1 MHEAE
6 NVRAEQAPEIT
17 ALSVSAA
24 PAEVGTA
31 SAAIS
36 PQNIASHSEK
46 DRLLPLDI
54 TVNSAPTGQW
64 LLLERNGVLYASE
77 DAFKNWRLQR
87 EKDIQT
93 IQAHK
98 ITWLALSLLPGF
110 QAKFNDENQSVILTF
125 ANNAFMPTTVES
137 EPQAL
142 LKVMPASLAA
152 FANYDLS
159 FTGSHVQSDSG
170 SSSKN
175 IGGLFDFGVS
185 GNLGVFSSSY
195 IGQNLMGLDGTTQ
208 KSVRRLETVFNRDYP
223 DSNITLRLGDSTTHV
238 DVFNNSMNFAGFQLV
253 RNFALRPGF
262 VTQPIPSLK
271 GASTTPSSVDLYVN
285 EVLRQTTNVP
295 AGPFTLD
302 NLPLL
307 TDSGDIRLVVTDALG
322 RQTVITQPFFTNS
335 NLLEQGLS
343 DWGVQ
348 VGWVRKNM
356 GIYNADYGPGF
367 ASAQWRQGMS
377 KLLTAQAGIDLSSS
391 TKRLS
396 AGVNYALP
404 FQALGT
410 LNVAGSQDRNT
421 GTGEKWS
428 LGLEKITPQHNF
440 TLSAQGADRNYR
452 ELGWDS
458 STLPNRMQLSA
469 SYGYNSSRF
478 GTAGVA
484 FARINTFNQGNL
496 NTFSANYSMRIGE
509 RGTLSFTA
517 TRVTG
522 KTSGTSIGISL
533 FFPLEKSVTL
543 AASATQSNSNVDTY
557 VSVSRPLTTE
567 VGSGWRALSGTRS
580 GSAYSEGGYYYQ
592 GNKGQLSAD
601 ASASSTQQTVRL
613 GAKGSLVVM
622 GGNFFASRT
631 IQNNSFALVDVPG
644 YANVGL
650 SFQGNSRGYTNKEG
664 KAFLTGLQPYQE
676 NHIQLDPKTLP
687 LNAAFDNLEQIV
699 VPSANTGVKVVF
711 PVNQGRTAL
720 IQIILDEDKQAA
732 PIGAEIELLGTNKTF
747 FVARKGLAFVTDLQA
762 NNHLRMKWR
771 DKACDL
777 AIAMPVEKQDD
788 ITRIGPVMCMGVT
801 R

>member
-1 MHEAE
+1 M
-6 NVRAEQAPEIT
+6 
-17 ALSVSAA
+17 S
-24 PAEVGTA
+24 
-31 SAAIS
+31 
-36 PQNIASHSEK
+36 
-46 DRLLPLDI
+46 
-54 TVNSAPTGQW
+54 
-64 LLLERNGVLYASE
+64 
-77 DAFKNWRLQR
+77 
-87 EKDIQT
+87 
-93 IQAHK
+93 
-98 ITWLALSLLPGF
+98 
-110 QAKFNDENQSVILTF
+110 
-125 ANNAFMPTTVES
+125 
-137 EPQAL
+137 
-142 LKVMPASLAA
+142 ASLAA

-159 FTGSHVQSDSG
+159 FTGSHIQSESG

-175 IGGLFDFGVS
+175 MGGFFNFGVS

-195 IGQNLMGLDGTTQ
+195 IAQNLMGLDGTAQ

-223 DSNITLRLGDSTTHV
+223 DSNTTLRLGDSTTHV
-238 DVFNNSMNFAGFQLV
+238 DVFNTSINFAGFQLV

-262 VTQPIPSLK
+262 VTQPIPSLR
-271 GASTTPSSVDLYVN
+271 GTSTTPSSVDLYVN

-302 NLPLL
+302 KLPLL

-322 RQTVITQPFFTNS
+322 RQTVINQPFFSNS

-348 VGWVRKNM
+348 VGWVRNNM
-356 GIYNADYGPGF
+356 GIDNADYGPAF
-367 ASAQWRQGMS
+367 ASAQWRQGIS

-410 LNVAGSQDRNT
+410 LSAAGSQDRTT
-421 GTGEKWS
+421 GAGAKLS
-428 LGLEKITPQHNF
+428 LGLEKVTPQHNF
-440 TLSAQGADRNYR
+440 TLNAQGANRNYR

-469 SYGYNSSRF
+469 SYGYNANRF
-478 GTAGVA
+478 GTVGAA

-496 NTFSANYSMRIGE
+496 NTFSANYSMRIGQ
-509 RGTLSFTA
+509 RGTLSLTA

-522 KTSGTSIGISL
+522 QVSGTSLGISL
-533 FFPLEKSVTL
+533 FFPLEKNVTL
-543 AASATQSNSNVDTY
+543 AASATQSNGNVDAY
-557 VSVSRPLTTE
+557 VSASRPLTTE
-567 VGSGWRALSGTRS
+567 VGTGWRALSGTRS
-580 GSAYSEGGYYYQ
+580 GSVYSEGGYYYQ

-601 ASASSTQQTVRL
+601 ASASSTQQTLRL
-613 GAKGSLVVM
+613 GAKGGLVVM
-622 GGNFFASRT
+622 DGQFFASRT

-644 YANVGL
+644 YANVGI
-650 SFQGNSRGYTNKEG
+650 SFQGNNRGYTNKKG
-664 KAFLTGLQPYQE
+664 QAFVTDLQPYQE
-676 NHIQLDPKTLP
+676 NRIQLDPKTLP

-699 VPSANTGVKVVF
+699 VPSANTGVKVIF
-711 PVNQGRTAL
+711 PVNQGRAAL
-720 IQIILDEDKQAA
+720 IQIILDEDKQPA
-732 PIGAEIELLGTNKTF
+732 PVGAEIELLGTNKTF

-771 DKACDL
+771 DKTCDL
-777 AIAMPVEKQDD
+777 SIAMPAEKQDD

>member
-1 MHEAE
+1 MFFRHMATRQSAIF
-6 NVRAEQAPEIT
+6 VFLS
-17 ALSVSAA
+17 ALSMPLCHASQAIDVMANAVYYPKTVVRITPDQPTRIAMIAQEKHHLTADYQLISTKRRYQNKKQKNKKLINKKRLLYVRHNPGKYKRSVLAAIHASQKSLLRHRCTVDCATISSPMTENLHVEQVSEIKMSSLS
-24 PAEVGTA
+24 AEPPIVRIA
-31 SAAIS
+31 SASIPPLKAT
-36 PQNIASHSEK
+36 PKLEK

-64 LLLERNGVLYASE
+64 LLLERNGVLYAPE

-87 EKDIQT
+87 EKGAQT
-93 IQAHK
+93 IQVHK
-98 ITWLALSLLPGF
+98 ITWLPLSSLPGF
-110 QAKFNDENQSVILTF
+110 KSIFNDENQSVALTF
-125 ANNAFMPTTVES
+125 ASNAFIPTTVES
-137 EPQAL
+137 EQQAL

-195 IGQNLMGLDGTTQ
+195 IAQNLMGLDGTAQ

-223 DSNITLRLGDSTTHV
+223 DSNTTLRLGDSTTHV

-271 GASTTPSSVDLYVN
+271 GTSTTPSSVDLYVN

-322 RQTVITQPFFTNS
+322 RQTVITQPFFTNA

-348 VGWVRKNM
+348 LGWIRNNM
-356 GIYNADYGPGF
+356 GIDNADYGPGF
-367 ASAQWRQGMS
+367 ASAQWRQGIS
-377 KLLTAQAGIDLSSS
+377 KSLTAQAGIDLSSS

-410 LNVAGSQDRNT
+410 LSVAGSQDRAT

-428 LGLEKITPQHNF
+428 LGLEKITPEHNF

-509 RGTLSFTA
+509 RGTLSLTA

-522 KTSGTSIGISL
+522 QASGTSIGISL

-543 AASATQSNSNVDTY
+543 AASVTQSNGSVDTY
-557 VSVSRPLTTE
+557 ISASRPLTTE

-601 ASASSTQQTVRL
+601 ASASSAQQTLRL
-613 GAKGSLVVM
+613 GAKGGLVM
-622 GGNFFASRT
+622 MDGYFFA
-631 IQNNSFALVDVPG
+631 
-644 YANVGL
+644 
-650 SFQGNSRGYTNKEG
+650 
-664 KAFLTGLQPYQE
+664 
-676 NHIQLDPKTLP
+676 
-687 LNAAFDNLEQIV
+687 
-699 VPSANTGVKVVF
+699 
-711 PVNQGRTAL
+711 
-720 IQIILDEDKQAA
+720 
-732 PIGAEIELLGTNKTF
+732 
-747 FVARKGLAFVTDLQA
+747 
-762 NNHLRMKWR
+762 
-771 DKACDL
+771 
-777 AIAMPVEKQDD
+777 
-788 ITRIGPVMCMGVT
+788 
-801 R
+801 